1 MDSNSNYSLLRDKN
15 MIVTALLIVDV
26 QNDFCEGGSLEV
38 PKGNEVI
45 SVINKL
51 RHQIKFDFVFL
62 TQDWH
67 PDDHISFASNNP
79 GAELFTEIDTSY
91 GKQMMWP
98 NHCIQNSKGAEFHK
112 DLKRY
117 NTDIVIQKG
126 SNKIYD
132 SYSGFWD
139 NGKKSQTA
147 LESELKKRNV
157 TDVYVCGLASD
168 YCVYYTS
175 LDARAAGLK
184 TYFLQDGSR
193 GINEVKI
200 QDAIA
205 HMRREGI
212 QIINSNDVVN
222 KPDANLPVGNPMPIP
237 VKSRWC
243 LCYK

>member
-1 MDSNSNYSLLRDKN
+1 
-15 MIVTALLIVDV
+15 
-26 QNDFCEGGSLEV
+26 
-38 PKGNEVI
+38 
-45 SVINKL
+45 
-51 RHQIKFDFVFL
+51 
-62 TQDWH
+62 
-67 PDDHISFASNNP
+67 
-79 GAELFTEIDTSY
+79 
-91 GKQMMWP
+91 
-98 NHCIQNSKGAEFHK
+98 
-112 DLKRY
+112 
-117 NTDIVIQKG
+117 
-126 SNKIYD
+126 
-132 SYSGFWD
+132 
-139 NGKKSQTA
+139 
-147 LESELKKRNV
+147 V